1 MWWLQ
6 VIAWPLPPS
15 LYLAVLHSVTEESV
29 QQQVLQLGVPVE
41 SLFDFTQK
49 DTGRGKTVL
58 MFSRHTV
65 IKTPFKQS
73 SMPFENFIPINWL
86 VTVHCKLWVL
96 NVRLRNNCARLHKVN
111 QCHNHNFLILVS
123 QYDFMGRVL
132 LFLSFLTSTLQ
143 HNALTKRQFYNLM
156 ALQKVFLALKE
167 TAA

>member
-1 MWWLQ
+1 MWSLQ

-15 LYLAVLHSVTEESV
+15 SYLAVLHSVTEESV

-41 SLFDFTQK
+41 SLFDFTQE
-49 DTGRGKTVL
+49 DTGRGKAVL
-58 MFSRHTV
+58 MFSGTV

-73 SMPFENFIPINWL
+73 SMPFENFIPISWL

-96 NVRLRNNCARLHKVN
+96 NVRLHNNCTRLHKVN

-143 HNALTKRQFYNLM
+143 HNTLTKRQFYNLM
-156 ALQKVFLALKE
+156 ALHKGFLALKE

>member
-1 MWWLQ
+1 M
-6 VIAWPLPPS
+6 VIAGYCLTTS
-15 LYLAVLHSVTEESV
+15 SYLAVLHSVTEESV

-41 SLFDFTQK
+41 SLFDFTQE
-49 DTGRGKTVL
+49 DTGRGKAVL

-73 SMPFENFIPINWL
+73 SMPFENFIHISWL

-96 NVRLRNNCARLHKVN
+96 NVRLRNNCTRLHKVN

-132 LFLSFLTSTLQ
+132 LFLSFLTLTLQ
-143 HNALTKRQFYNLM
+143 HIDKKAI
-156 ALQKVFLALKE
+156 LQPYG
-167 TAA
+167 TAKGFSCT

>member
-1 MWWLQ
+1 
-6 VIAWPLPPS
+6 
-15 LYLAVLHSVTEESV
+15 
-29 QQQVLQLGVPVE
+29 
-41 SLFDFTQK
+41 
-49 DTGRGKTVL
+49 
-58 MFSRHTV
+58 
-65 IKTPFKQS
+65 
-73 SMPFENFIPINWL
+73 MPFENFIPISWL